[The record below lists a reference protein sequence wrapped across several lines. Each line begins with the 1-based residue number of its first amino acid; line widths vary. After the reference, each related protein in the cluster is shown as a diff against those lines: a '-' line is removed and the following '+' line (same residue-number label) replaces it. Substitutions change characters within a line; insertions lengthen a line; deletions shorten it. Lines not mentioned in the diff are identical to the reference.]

1 MSNELYIAY
10 WSGEEPT
17 GPGKSP
23 TLDMTPDYVD
33 VVVLFYVIVE
43 PKNIIEKVLN
53 FERLVLH
60 NSQQA
65 IMGWMQE
72 IRQRQQNNPKKTK
85 FTLGLIGGDNFS
97 NQDPA
102 SFATMVKQA
111 YDEWGVDGITVDYEP
126 PNDPTNI
133 IPVVQAI
140 RGAIGP
146 DAIMTAP
153 IYAAWQGSEPQL
165 KQYATYFNYIETMDY
180 SPYST
185 WDNPQQT
192 IDNVTYYAET
202 IGTTAAPAYDK
213 IAIGVSCME
222 PSTNFFTP
230 LKDVEYFCKWEPPN
244 GGRKLG
250 IMLYTLSYDVTSHGS
265 GYPDGTFTETI
276 HDNLP

>member
-43 PKNIIEKVLN
+43 PGDVITNALN
-53 FERLVLH
+53 FSRLVLH
-60 NSQQA
+60 NDQQT
-65 IMGWMQE
+65 IMGWMQD
-72 IRQRQQNNPKKTK
+72 IRQRQKNNPKKTK
-85 FTLGLIGGDNFS
+85 FTLGLLGGDNFS
-97 NQDPA
+97 GQDPVA
-102 SFATMVKQA
+102 FAGIVKGA

-126 PNDPTNI
+126 PNDASAMVPI
-133 IPVVQAI
+133 VQAI

-153 IYAAWQGSEPQL
+153 IYTAWYGQEPVL
-165 KQYATYFNYIETMDY
+165 KQYAEAFNYIETMDY
-180 SPYST
+180 TPYIGLSGT
-185 WDNPQQT
+185 TDA
-192 IDNVTYYAET
+192 VTHYAEA
-202 IGTTAAPAYDK
+202 IGTSSAPAYDK

-222 PSTNFFTP
+222 PPDDFTP
-230 LKDVEYFCKWEPPN
+230 LADVVSLCQWEPPN

-276 HDNLP
+276 HENLP